1 MHLTRYAS
9 IYMRFLTFNGFYH
22 NTKILAEEDK
32 KQQESYIALITLTK
46 EILETCIDLLGI
58 QCPDRM

>member
-1 MHLTRYAS
+1 
-9 IYMRFLTFNGFYH
+9 MRFLTHLTDFII
-22 NTKILAEEDK
+22 TKILAEEDK

>member
-1 MHLTRYAS
+1 MKQNLTGMEN
-9 IYMRFLTFNGFYH
+9 IMKTIIELMTDEF
-22 NTKILAEEDK
+22 K
-32 KQQESYIALITLTK
+32 KASYIALITLTK